1 MKGVQIGILALLVV
15 IAALLGVIA
24 VQQAPKHPHPHEAA
38 VQQPVPAEE
47 PTPAPPAPAAAPDP
61 TPAAKPAPVSTAP
74 RPAAPAETAQPA
86 EAPPAEKPPQPPPE
100 QAAPP
105 ARQPA
110 KPLKPQVAAAPQKIT
125 LPAGYRLAVRMIDS
139 VSTKNNRTGDAF
151 AASLTAPLVVDGV
164 TIAERHAQVDGRI
177 VEADPGGRVEGRAN
191 IALELVRLYAADG
204 RRIDIETEP
213 FARQAESTVK
223 RDAVKVG
230 LLTGIGAAVGA
241 VAGGAK
247 GAKIGAGAGA
257 GAGGGTVAATRGAPA
272 AVPSETQLVFR
283 LARPAD
289 FTAAP

>member
-1 MKGVQIGILALLVV
+1 
-15 IAALLGVIA
+15 
-24 VQQAPKHPHPHEAA
+24 
-38 VQQPVPAEE
+38 
-47 PTPAPPAPAAAPDP
+47 
-61 TPAAKPAPVSTAP
+61 
-74 RPAAPAETAQPA
+74 
-86 EAPPAEKPPQPPPE
+86 
-100 QAAPP
+100 
-105 ARQPA
+105 
-110 KPLKPQVAAAPQKIT
+110 
-125 LPAGYRLAVRMIDS
+125 MIDS
-139 VSTKNNRTGDAF
+139 VSTKRNRTGDAF
-151 AASLTAPLVVDGV
+151 AASLTAPLIVDGV

-191 IALELVRLYAADG
+191 IALELVRLHAADG

-241 VAGGAK
+241 VAGGGK

-289 FTAAP
+289 LAAAP